1 MHHPGT
7 PSFCSSD
14 SLPRLA
20 GQSSISSVATPVSSA
35 ILSSADVKFSRLGP
49 HQIDLPSKTNLA
61 GAYHHRC
68 MFIRPPSSLQDAP
81 ELPEDTK
88 GLPMNLLVFQHLH
101 RSPTAIGSN
110 AVADQGH
117 RRLLYSSEEYPTDP
131 NPRFKRTS
139 TVHCDLIQRLRMLL
153 H

>member
-117 RRLLYSSEEYPTDP
+117 RVSSIPIARSVTSRIIRNCEYDDLHQTY
-131 NPRFKRTS
+131 RFYTTS
-139 TVHCDLIQRLRMLL
+139 E
-153 H
+153 